1 MSIFTAELIG
11 TAILILLGDGVVAA
25 VLLSE
30 SKAQNSG
37 WIVITFG
44 WGIAVAVAVFAVF
57 DFSTAH
63 INPAVTIGL
72 AAIGLTPWAD
82 VPLFIAGQ
90 FAGAMIGAGLVY
102 LAYLPHFAA
111 TEDPGLKL
119 AVFATGPAI
128 RQTVPNIITEVIGTF
143 LLVLGVLSVTSNQGL
158 AASGLGP
165 LLVGFLVVGIGLSL
179 GGPTGYAINPARD
192 LGPRIMHAVLP
203 IPGKGTSDWGY
214 AWIPVLAPIIG
225 GVMGAFAWYSL
236 FPQ

>member
-1 MSIFTAELIG
+1 L
-11 TAILILLGDGVVAA
+11 
-25 VLLSE
+25 
-30 SKAQNSG
+30 
-37 WIVITFG
+37 
-44 WGIAVAVAVFAVF
+44 GIAVAVAVFAVF

-225 GVMGAFAWYSL
+225 GVLGAFAWYSL

>member
-225 GVMGAFAWYSL
+225 GVVGAFAWYSL